1 MQSFNWLGF
10 YSIWLYLPISVNKV
24 QKIIANKYLIVL
36 QSKSVMMVMLVGGHL
51 SRCFVLYLSEDFVMK
66 STMFLFL
73 SIIILS
79 PVFAFSSMLEYQ
91 SMGLSEDSVFHF
103 APNTYDGKSIPMG
116 QINVILD
123 TVISTGFCANAEAT
137 MGTAAYEVNAVDIS
151 TVALEYRQAGY
162 LMQKYYQSAT
172 TSVLAAALQVA
183 IWETIND
190 TGYDATSGSLWIG
203 DNDPVATAANVY
215 LADLV
220 NFTEPTNVLYY
231 QAVNSAR
238 QDFMIVE
245 NTLPEPAT
253 IAFMVLGAVV
263 LMRKK
268 LFA

>member
-1 MQSFNWLGF
+1 
-10 YSIWLYLPISVNKV
+10 
-24 QKIIANKYLIVL
+24 
-36 QSKSVMMVMLVGGHL
+36 
-51 SRCFVLYLSEDFVMK
+51 MK
-66 STMFLFL
+66 SSRFLFL
-73 SIIILS
+73 SIVMLS
-79 PVFAFSSMLEYQ
+79 PVLAFSSMLEYQ
-91 SMGLSEDSVFHF
+91 SMGLSENAVFHF
-103 APNTYDGKSIPMG
+103 APNVYDGRSIPMG

-123 TVISTGFCANAEAT
+123 TVTRTGLCANAEAT
-137 MGTAAYEVNAVDIS
+137 MGTVAYEVNSVDLS
-151 TVALEYRQAGY
+151 TAAIEYRQAGY

-220 NFTEPTNVLYY
+220 NYTPPTNVLYY
-231 QAVNSAR
+231 QAVNNAR
-238 QDFMIVE
+238 QDFMVVE